1 MKVGVRAA
9 AAVAAVAIAAT
20 LAWSAAPAKLSWSQ
34 NGTERSW
41 TSLPPGLVPAGR
53 GLPVG
58 VYQTSFPGTSAGIG
72 AFSAAT
78 GVRPRLT
85 VYYSG
90 WNEPFRAGFAVA
102 TRASGAVPVVQ
113 LQPDGIRLATITSG
127 RWDRY
132 LRAYADAVKAY
143 GHPVILSFGHEMNG
157 TWYSWGSGHETPA
170 AFVAAWRHVV
180 TVFRRAGAANVTWLW
195 AVTAVSGSSLSA
207 PWIGQWWPGAQW
219 AGLVGVDGYYY
230 RASDTFTSVFGPTLS
245 EVQTFTNA
253 PTIISEVGI
262 GPNSSRD
269 SQISGLFAGA
279 RASHIGALIWFDVD
293 QHDGVYHQDWQL
305 EGDPSAVSDFK
316 AADAAS

>member
-20 LAWSAAPAKLSWSQ
+20 LAWSAAPARLSWSQ

-72 AFSAAT
+72 AFTAAT

-90 WNEPFRAGFAVA
+90 WNEPFRAGFAAA

-113 LQPDGIRLATITSG
+113 LQPDGIKLATITSG

-195 AVTAVSGSSLSA
+195 AVTAVSGSSLSG

-245 EVQTFTNA
+245 EIQTFTNA
-253 PTIISEVGI
+253 PTIISEAGI

-279 RASHIGALIWFDVD
+279 GASHIGALIWFDVD

-305 EGDPSAVSDFK
+305 EGDPSAVSAFK